1 MEQHTT
7 RRLQQRIVLVQVFLL
22 HSLALHA
29 VLNVSVSSCVLY
41 MLTIGYCHMHFVV
54 QGSFSQPQADK
65 EVFMSGDAIT
75 LTVKAPD
82 LGCQSVNYFV
92 RDLMSA
98 KDLKSSFL
106 VKNGI
111 ATITITG
118 LEAGA
123 NYTVQVY
130 AAADQSQE
138 RPVGKPVTFQI
149 SAGKKTQICLIY
161 YGVVCSNNVIV

>member
-1 MEQHTT
+1 M
-7 RRLQQRIVLVQVFLL
+7 LVRVFLL

-29 VLNVSVSSCVLY
+29 VLNVSVGNCVLY
-41 MLTIGYCHMHFVV
+41 VLTVCYCHMHFVV
-54 QGSFSQPQADK
+54 QGPFSQPQADK
-65 EVFMSGDAIT
+65 EVFLSGDAIT

-82 LGCQSVNYFV
+82 HGCQSVNYFV

-98 KDLKSSFL
+98 KNLESSYS

-118 LEAGA
+118 LKAGA

-130 AAADQSQE
+130 AAANQSQE

-149 SAGKKTQICLIY
+149 SAGKNYDLINC
-161 YGVVCSNNVIV
+161 GVVCSINVIV